1 MYGGPRPL
9 DGHSGMTASTTLLSL
24 PVARRGRAP
33 LAAAVALLGVLI
45 SASPYLWSDGWQNFG
60 FAVDYLGFHVWVAL
74 PFLALAALAGLGRI
88 SLPAVGA
95 MTLVLI
101 AGTVPAL
108 DGSQSL
114 HAHTVERSVIV
125 PGLLLALVV
134 GAWGADSHLR
144 AGSGLRLPRRRTERA
159 DRPVTVPLV
168 ISVAALMGLAIA
180 LGRVFGLENVDT
192 AQTFLVIAT
201 SIVVEALPFVLLG
214 ALVSALLEVYVPDR
228 AFAAVARLPLRLQV
242 PGAAL
247 AGFAMPVCECGS
259 VPVARRLILRGVHP
273 AAALAFMLASP
284 IINPIVLLST
294 AIAYQGQAALEMTAG
309 RAVLG
314 IIVAL
319 VTATIIG
326 RTGAATLLR
335 PRRTTHH
342 QHAHGSRPR
351 AVADHLTA
359 DLLFMGRF
367 VIAGAVLAALMQ
379 TAVPQSVFT
388 GVLTSPVVGAALLM
402 VFAFILSL
410 CSEADAFVAVSF
422 IQFPLGPH
430 LAFLVFGPILDIKL
444 ALLYGATF
452 SRGFVLR
459 LLLVTVPVVLAGA
472 MIFQEVVL

>member
-1 MYGGPRPL
+1 
-9 DGHSGMTASTTLLSL
+9 MTASTNLLSL
-24 PVARRGRAP
+24 PVARGRSRAP
-33 LAAAVALLGVLI
+33 LAAAVALLGVLV
-45 SASPYLWSDGWQNFG
+45 SASPYLWSDGWQDFG
-60 FAVDYLGFHVWVAL
+60 FAVDYLGFHVWVAV
-74 PFLALAALAGLGRI
+74 PFLVLAALAALGRI

-95 MTLVLI
+95 MTLVLV
-101 AGTVPAL
+101 AGTLPAL

-114 HAHTVERSVIV
+114 HEHTVERSVVV

-134 GAWGADSHLR
+134 GGWGIDSHLR
-144 AGSGLRLPRRRTERA
+144 AGTGLSLRRRRRA
-159 DRPVTVPLV
+159 DAPVTVPLV
-168 ISVAALMGLAIA
+168 VSVAALMALSIA
-180 LGRVFGLENVDT
+180 LGRVFGLADVDA

-273 AAALAFMLASP
+273 AAALGFMLSSP

-294 AIAYQGQAALEMTAG
+294 AVAYQGQAALEMTAG

-314 IIVAL
+314 IVVAL
-319 VTATIIG
+319 ATAAIVG
-326 RTGAATLLR
+326 RSGAATLLR
-335 PRRTTHH
+335 PRRTEHH
-342 QHAHGSRPR
+342 HHGHASRPR

-367 VIAGAVLAALMQ
+367 VIAGAVLAAAMQ
-379 TAVPQSVFT
+379 TIVPQSVFT
-388 GVLTSPVVGAALLM
+388 GVLTTPLLGAGLLM
-402 VFAFILSL
+402 VLAFILSL

-422 IQFPLGPH
+422 IQFPLGPQ

-452 SRGFVLR
+452 GRAFVLR
-459 LLLVTVPVVLAGA
+459 LLLVTVPIVLAGA
-472 MIFQEVVL
+472 MIFQEVVV